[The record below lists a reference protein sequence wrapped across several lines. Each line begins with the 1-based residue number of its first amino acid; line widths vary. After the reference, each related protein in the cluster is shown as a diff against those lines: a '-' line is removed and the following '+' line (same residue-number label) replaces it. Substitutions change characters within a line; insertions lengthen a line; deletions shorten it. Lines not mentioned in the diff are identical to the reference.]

1 MNSILK
7 DFKTLPREVWFFFF
21 MILINRM
28 GAMVVPF
35 MSKYLYEDLK
45 FSYTEIGTIMMCF
58 GAGSIVGTFLVGKIS
73 KNISSYKL
81 MICSM
86 FFNGVILFSLQFVKN
101 FYSLCFTV
109 FLLNVVADMFRPS
122 MMATL
127 KDFVKK
133 EDRIK
138 AFSLMR
144 TASNFGFIISPI
156 IAGISI
162 ATIGYYLLFYIDG
175 LSSIA
180 AVLFFVTFVKEK
192 KLLHKLTFSNLNE
205 EKFVFLKDK
214 LLLIHCLITVITG
227 IIFFQIFS
235 VLPLYYTDILKQS
248 PTFNTYTLVF
258 YGLIL
263 FLLEVAVVS
272 YIKNKGIKTLNAILY
287 GLILMVFGY
296 LILVLLQQTI
306 GVFLALLFIS
316 FGVMLTFPFA
326 ADFVLERSYKK
337 MEAKFLSYFQ
347 MCYGIAQFLSAKLSL
362 FIIHK
367 LGYNTNF
374 FLNIVLGIT
383 GAILSYFLINLVIKE
398 RRDKKAAI
406 VNSFF
411 K

>member
-133 EDRIK
+133 KTE
-138 AFSLMR
+138 
-144 TASNFGFIISPI
+144 
-156 IAGISI
+156 
-162 ATIGYYLLFYIDG
+162 
-175 LSSIA
+175 
-180 AVLFFVTFVKEK
+180 
-192 KLLHKLTFSNLNE
+192 
-205 EKFVFLKDK
+205 LK
-214 LLLIHCLITVITG
+214 
-227 IIFFQIFS
+227 
-235 VLPLYYTDILKQS
+235 
-248 PTFNTYTLVF
+248 
-258 YGLIL
+258 L
-263 FLLEVAVVS
+263 FLL
-272 YIKNKGIKTLNAILY
+272 
-287 GLILMVFGY
+287 
-296 LILVLLQQTI
+296 
-306 GVFLALLFIS
+306 
-316 FGVMLTFPFA
+316 
-326 ADFVLERSYKK
+326 
-337 MEAKFLSYFQ
+337 
-347 MCYGIAQFLSAKLSL
+347 
-362 FIIHK
+362 
-367 LGYNTNF
+367 
-374 FLNIVLGIT
+374 
-383 GAILSYFLINLVIKE
+383 
-398 RRDKKAAI
+398 
-406 VNSFF
+406 
-411 K
+411 

>member
-35 MSKYLYEDLK
+35 MSKYLYDDLK
-45 FSYTEIGTIMMCF
+45 FGYAEIGTIMMCF

-81 MICSM
+81 MTYSM
-86 FFNGVILFSLQFVKN
+86 FFNGVILFSLQFVKG
-101 FYSLCFTV
+101 FYPLCFTV
-109 FLLNVVADMFRPS
+109 FILNVVADMFRPS

-162 ATIGYYLLFYIDG
+162 ATVGYYLLFYIDG
-175 LSSIA
+175 ISSIV
-180 AVLFFVTFVKEK
+180 AVVFFITFVKEK
-192 KLLHKLTFSNLNE
+192 KLLHQLTFSNLNE

-214 LLLIHCLITVITG
+214 LLLIHCLITIITG

-235 VLPLYYTDILKQS
+235 VLPLYYSDVLKLS
-248 PTFNTYTLVF
+248 TTFNTYTLVF
-258 YGLIL
+258 YGLVL
-263 FLLEVAVVS
+263 FFLEVAVVS
-272 YIKNKGIKTLNAILY
+272 YIKKKEIKTLNAILY
-287 GLILMVFGY
+287 GLLSMCLGY
-296 LILVLLQQTI
+296 FILVALQQTI
-306 GVFLALLFIS
+306 GVFLALSFIS

-362 FIIHK
+362 FIIHR
-367 LGYNTNF
+367 LGYNINF
-374 FLNIVLGIT
+374 ILNIFLGIT
-383 GAILSYFLINLVIKE
+383 GVLLSYILINLVTKEIK
-398 RRDKKAAI
+398 DKKAAI
-406 VNSFF
+406 LNSFF